1 MDTVILNAGHSQLE
15 EQLKIAA
22 ACGVAEKNA
31 KGENADMDDDDA
43 ELAVDDANEE
53 SAKGDD
59 LSGVLDVKDG
69 EATFDDGPNLMRI
82 YMKLCTRCGFI
93 LCS

>member
-43 ELAVDDANEE
+43 ELAVDDANE
-53 SAKGDD
+53 GIGVD
-59 LSGVLDVKDG
+59 LDTDLVD
-69 EATFDDGPNLMRI
+69 I
-82 YMKLCTRCGFI
+82 
-93 LCS
+93 